1 VHQFPDDFTGIIFL
15 DRIGGLEEAC
25 LKETINRIPHL
36 GKKLP
41 ECYEALGMTLALLD
55 GAATCFWG
63 CSHGDHR
70 VEYLIGRAANSAYAG
85 LSMAKRG
92 YYDQALSIARV
103 LGEIANLLALF
114 VADSTQEE
122 VWKTLDE
129 QQRRQNFS
137 AIKVRLSLEKLSAPI
152 AVDKD
157 RYGRLSGYS
166 IHADPNSMPQ
176 AHNPLGQAVTAPVY
190 QEEGL
195 FLALNEIALPV
206 AFIAV
211 YAPKLLRYP
220 ADRTKVFHKTARALI
235 EAFGSV
241 NVKESG
247 RPWFKLH

>member
-1 VHQFPDDFTGIIFL
+1 VSQFPDDFTGISFL
-15 DRIGGLEEAC
+15 DRIAEMEEAC
-25 LKETINRIPHL
+25 VKETIDRIPHL

-41 ECYEALGMTLALLD
+41 DCYEALGMTLALLD

-63 CSHGDHR
+63 CSQGDHR
-70 VEYLIGRAANSAYAG
+70 IEYLIGRAANSAYAG

-92 YYDQALSIARV
+92 YYDQALSIARI

-114 VADSTQEE
+114 VADATQWEK
-122 VWKTLDE
+122 WKTMDE
-129 QQRRQNFS
+129 RQRRREFS
-137 AIKVRLSLEKLSAPI
+137 AINVRLSLDQKGAPT
-152 AVDKD
+152 AVDKE

-176 AHNPLGQAVTAPVY
+176 AHNPVGQAMTSPVY
-190 QEEGL
+190 QDEGL
-195 FLALNEIALPV
+195 ILSINELALAV

-211 YAPKLLRYP
+211 YAPRLLKYE
-220 ADRTKVFHKTARALI
+220 ADHTKVFHDTARVLI
-235 EAFGSV
+235 EAFGAV